1 MTAEQ
6 NPWVMAYHPGLDQET
21 RVRESAM
28 LSMRLSGWV
37 TLDEHQ
43 EMQAHLAKQAE
54 AVASK
59 PVPDRDTDT
68 SAAAGK
74 AASGKEK

>member
-1 MTAEQ
+1 MAAEQ
-6 NPWVMAYHPGLDQET
+6 NPWVVAYHPGLDQST

-28 LSMRLSGWV
+28 LQMRGSGWV
-37 TLDEHQ
+37 TWDEHV
-43 EMQAHLAKQAE
+43 EMQDHLARQAGSAPE
-54 AVASK
+54 TS
-59 PVPDRDTDT
+59 PVRDSDT

>member
-1 MTAEQ
+1 MAAEQ
-6 NPWVMAYHPGLDQET
+6 NPWVVAYHPGLDQTT

-28 LSMRLSGWV
+28 LAMRASGWV
-37 TLDEHQ
+37 TWDENV
-43 EMQAHLAKQAE
+43 EMKEHLARLAGE
-54 AVASK
+54 AQETS
-59 PVPDRDTDT
+59 PVKDSDT

>member
-1 MTAEQ
+1 MAAEQ
-6 NPWVMAYHPGLDQET
+6 NPWVMAYHPGLDQAT

-28 LSMRLSGWV
+28 LQMRASGWV
-37 TLDEHQ
+37 TWDEHI
-43 EMQAHLAKQAE
+43 EMQEHLARQAG
-54 AVASK
+54 AASETG
-59 PVPDRDTDT
+59 PVKDPDT